1 MEKAGK
7 VTDRER
13 DYTVDCDS
21 YGFSREY
28 DRILSNSEGFP
39 CMRCALIQCVCIKS
53 ILHRFLH
60 FLRPFRL
67 ARLLLPGPLFLPA
80 FFFYFFLTRTEK
92 QRWCCCILWLLSSI
106 TTKILFS
113 FSLSLA
119 PPFLLLFSSLNVKNK
134 KDKKNRRDLNQGHS
148 VPQYERM
155 PIRFKR
161 NNSGKENKL

>member
-1 MEKAGK
+1 M
-7 VTDRER
+7 
-13 DYTVDCDS
+13 DS
-21 YGFSREY
+21 LENMTGFLA
-28 DRILSNSEGFP
+28 ILRGFP
-39 CMRCALIQCVCIKS
+39 AWGAPWYSVYASNPSS
-53 ILHRFLH
+53 IASFTSSAPSASPVSSFPDLF
-60 FLRPFRL
+60 FS
-67 ARLLLPGPLFLPA
+67 PLF
-80 FFFYFFLTRTEK
+80 FSIFFLTRTEK